1 MGVPDEYD
9 TAQRTHATNAT
20 AAALETS
27 SDGARA
33 RSEGSLEPKTKAP
46 CNEFEILRLKN
57 DIVPHPNNE
66 QLGFYLLALCSHIVF
81 KASKPQFEPQNL
93 KFVAREA
100 ARRDKG
106 ASMTGPE
113 PPGAAGRGKKAQG
126 RDDAR
131 SRSEV
136 RRRKTQERGKETQDR
151 DDARHSDTLDASAQE
166 SMA

>member
-81 KASKPQFEPQNL
+81 RASKPQFEPQNL
-93 KFVAREA
+93 KFVARETT
-100 ARRDKG
+100 RRDKG
-106 ASMTGPE
+106 GFHDRSRASRRSQTWQVG
-113 PPGAAGRGKKAQG
+113 
-126 RDDAR
+126 AR
-131 SRSEV
+131 SR
-136 RRRKTQERGKETQDR
+136 RRKIQERGKETQDR